1 MPFNAV
7 LGAVI
12 DQLNATGSV
21 AYIGW
26 RTAQDWPERAL
37 DTLIKVGLLVTAPAA
52 KSLQCDGC
60 ENQCFMDVIVLDN
73 EAGSGKRAFIV
84 CDDPDMQSQMGR
96 ISVPLVQLQQWKTSP
111 GQFAGVI
118 SRLLRLD
125 YKYAKSAD
133 KAIFKLGMLKGD
145 KGRRWVSLKTDPLRL
160 EVNGYDTPLEQILF
174 FEDDVL
180 QIDEPGIEDCL
191 NRVSAK
197 ESKSYIPST
206 DKREA
211 GKMKTQA
218 MYQDW
223 RDEYQRLLK
232 SKPRMGD
239 GWYSIKIKNMDIAQG
254 RSSGR
259 IRKMMKD

>member
-26 RTAQDWPERAL
+26 RTAQDWPVRAL

-60 ENQCFMDVIVLDN
+60 ENQCFMDVIVLAN
-73 EAGSGKRAFIV
+73 EANSGKRVFIV
-84 CDDPDMQSQMGR
+84 CDHPNMQSQMGR
-96 ISVPLVQLQQWKTSP
+96 MAVPLEQLQQWKTNP

-125 YKYAKSAD
+125 NKHAHSANES
-133 KAIFKLGMLKGD
+133 IFKLGMIKGD
-145 KGRRWVSLKTDPLRL
+145 KGRRWVSLITNPLRL
-160 EVNGYDTPLEQILF
+160 EVNGYNTPLDEILYF
-174 FEDDVL
+174 DGDSL
-180 QIDEPGIEDCL
+180 QIDQPGIEDCM

-197 ESKSYIPST
+197 ESKSYVTST

-211 GKMKTQA
+211 GKLKTLA

-232 SKPRMGD
+232 IKPGMGD
-239 GWYSIKIKNMDIAQG
+239 IWYSKQIKKMDIAQG
-254 RSSGR
+254 RSAGR
-259 IRKMMKD
+259 IRKMMKV